1 MTLNRIGAGRPNMF
15 ITINTNSG
23 VPVYRQL
30 LEQIRF
36 HIASG
41 ALSPGDELPSTR
53 GLSAELGLNPM
64 TVSKVYGLLEEEGL
78 VKHRPGLPLVVQ
90 DIGTGRSRDNRL
102 HQLRQD
108 MDELVTKVRQLEV
121 PVEDAVVM
129 FRSLLEAEGDT
140 KRSKGRA

>member
-1 MTLNRIGAGRPNMF
+1 MF

-36 HIASG
+36 YIASG
-41 ALSPGDELPSTR
+41 TLSPGDELPSTR
-53 GLSAELGLNPM
+53 SLSAELGLNPM

-78 VKHRPGLPLVVQ
+78 LRHRPGLPLVVQ
-90 DIGTGRSRDNRL
+90 NIGRSRSRDTRL
-102 HQLRQD
+102 DQLGRE
-108 MDELVTKVRQLEV
+108 MDELVRKVRQLEV
-121 PVEDAVVM
+121 PVEDAVDM
-129 FRSLLEAEGDT
+129 FRSLLKAEGNT